1 MRMTIFYRVT
11 IKLKAQYTIKIVY
24 SSQHIIQQ
32 SSVVVD
38 KLRNIHVPSKVR
50 LFTWLALKIFVLT
63 WDTLQ
68 REGWKGP
75 RKCPLV

>member
-1 MRMTIFYRVT
+1 MFYRVP
-11 IKLKAQYTIKIVY
+11 IILKDQYTVKLGY
-24 SSQHIIQQ
+24 SSQHTIQQ
-32 SSVVVD
+32 SSMVVD
-38 KLRNIHVPSKVR
+38 KLQNIHAPSNVR

-75 RKCPLV
+75 SKCPLV